1 MKELL
6 TELTYIYLQTG
17 NSYRGDDGREYFKDD
32 DYNAHMASCLCDE
45 YLITENGTPKL
56 DNINKLRH
64 YGYRVFPG
72 EKDGFGWLTGCVQK
86 NNDTRIL
93 VFG

>member
-1 MKELL
+1 MIELL

-17 NSYRGDDGREYFKDD
+17 NSYHDDDGREYFKDD
-32 DYNAHMASCLCDE
+32 NCNVLMASCLCDK
-45 YLITENGTPKL
+45 YLITESGTPKW
-56 DNINKLRH
+56 DNIKKLRN

-86 NNDTRIL
+86 NGDSRIL

>member
-6 TELTYIYLQTG
+6 TELAYIYLQTG
-17 NSYRGDDGREYFKDD
+17 NSYWGDDGREYFKDD
-32 DYNAHMASCLCDE
+32 DHNAQMASCLCDE
-45 YLITENGTPKL
+45 YLITENGTPNL
-56 DNINKLRH
+56 DNIKKLRNF
-64 YGYRVFPG
+64 GYRVFPG

-86 NNDTRIL
+86 NGDSRIL